1 MRVKAARIFF
11 HLGRSGRMLKIHIV
25 CGTLHLVY
33 FLHSG
38 RSCRILKIR
47 MVSGPRLFRCSC
59 ILGASVACGKFQ
71 LYAGQGASDILTF
84 RPLLSHI
91 KNSYFMSKRAE
102 ALRMFFYSGRFC
114 RIRKIC
120 MVCGSWRLGYY
131 YIRARY
137 CLKDFRF
144 PTNILQNLRNF
155 RRALC
160 QQKNAPGGGGI
171 KIIKIWPSPGKVNYT
186 PQSLINWKM
195 IKNRCNLLSMS
206 L

>member
-1 MRVKAARIFF
+1 MPEKCVPRRLQHPASTSRPDFTRYGRLLSHMKNSYSMRVKAARIFL
-11 HLGRSGRMLKIHIV
+11 HLGRSCRMLKIHIV

-114 RIRKIC
+114 RIRKIR

-144 PTNILQNLRNF
+144 PTNIL
-155 RRALC
+155 
-160 QQKNAPGGGGI
+160 
-171 KIIKIWPSPGKVNYT
+171 
-186 PQSLINWKM
+186 
-195 IKNRCNLLSMS
+195 
-206 L
+206 